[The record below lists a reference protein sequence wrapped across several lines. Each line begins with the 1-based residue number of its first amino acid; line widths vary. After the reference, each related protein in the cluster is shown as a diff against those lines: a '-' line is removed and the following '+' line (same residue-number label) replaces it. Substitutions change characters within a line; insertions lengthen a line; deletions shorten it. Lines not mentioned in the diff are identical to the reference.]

1 MELLAAG
8 FNAWHQLQFGDGQN
22 DSGEPDDLVSFQP
35 VLKDG
40 FIGRPCSLLSCTFVK
55 TASGIRQAG
64 FVEEASESL
73 KDKLLSSRVAIAG
86 NGLIAE
92 YDGGNSIYQYSS
104 RCVAGTREQEIFP
117 GMGQIVQLA
126 AYETGFVALSH
137 DGHVWT
143 WGDERYRA
151 CLGRPVT
158 NSTPAEKPSLVEEL
172 EDLPTGRITR
182 ICAAGY
188 VILALTEGR
197 DLYAWGGH
205 PGRPVIIEDL
215 SDSPTPVVVEE
226 NDIMDC
232 GIGESHI
239 IVLSSEREVYVIGDN
254 TNGQLG
260 LPVDEAKSWTRVPL
274 YLGEGQIICG
284 VEAGGRTS
292 FILTKH
298 QIS

>member
-8 FNAWHQLQFGDGQN
+8 FNAWHQLKFGNGQN
-22 DSGEPDDLVSFQP
+22 DSGEPDDIISFRP
-35 VLKDG
+35 VLEDD

-55 TASGIRQAG
+55 TASGIKQAG
-64 FVEEASESL
+64 FIEEASQSL
-73 KDKLLSSRVAIAG
+73 RDKLLSSTVAIAG

-92 YDGGNSIYQYSS
+92 YDGGDIIYQYSS
-104 RCVAGTREQEIFP
+104 RSVAGTREQEIFT
-117 GMGQIVQLA
+117 GMGQIDQLA
-126 AYETGFVALSH
+126 AYETGFVALSN

-143 WGDERYRA
+143 WGDERYSA

-158 NSTPAEKPSLVEEL
+158 HSNPAEKPSLVEEL

-188 VILALTEGR
+188 LILVLTEGY

-205 PGRPVIIEDL
+205 PGRPAILEDL
-215 SDSPTPVVVEE
+215 SDSPTPVIVEE
-226 NDIMDC
+226 SDIMDC
-232 GIGESHI
+232 GVGESHI
-239 IVLSSEREVYVIGDN
+239 IVLSSERDVYVIGNN

-274 YLGEGQIICG
+274 HLEEGQVVCG

-298 QIS
+298 QIT